1 MKRRRLVL
9 SITLS
14 VLGAGLVVS
23 GVALWSRP
31 AAMVLAG
38 LAVLAAGLVATD
50 VTK

>member
-1 MKRRRLVL
+1 MKRSRLVL

-23 GVALWSRP
+23 GVALWSRE
-31 AAMVLAG
+31 AGLVLAG
-38 LAVLAAGLVATD
+38 LVLLAAGLVATD